1 MRWVLVPAG
10 FLVFFGLGFFKGL
23 ILFGAQSGQPDCLEV
38 KTGHG
43 AAGSTP
49 LKVEKLATG
58 LEVPWALV
66 VLPKG
71 DLLIT
76 ERPGR
81 VRLITKGALVEK
93 PVLEIPVTD
102 TGEAGLLGMALHPEF
117 ASNRLVYFYYTFKKT
132 EGTVNRIER
141 YVLARDHRSAKKN
154 QLILD
159 DIPSA
164 EFHDGGRIHFGPA
177 KMLYV
182 GTGDAREPDSAQ
194 DLTRLSGKL
203 LRLTAEGGVPIGNLH
218 PGNRVFAYGLRNP
231 QGFTWLNSRLL
242 AVVDHGPSGE
252 FGLRGNDELNWVRSG
267 TNLGWPLI
275 HGCQKKTGM
284 QSPLIAWT
292 QATPPSSVIL
302 YTGDVIPDWKGNLL
316 ITTLGSEHLQVVRL
330 GPGEPS
336 RVLGHETYLST
347 YGRLREI
354 VQAPDG
360 SLLVATSNC
369 DGRGD
374 CPAEKDVILR
384 ITLNTPA
391 PE

>member
-1 MRWVLVPAG
+1 M
-10 FLVFFGLGFFKGL
+10 
-23 ILFGAQSGQPDCLEV
+23 

-164 EFHDGGRIHFGPA
+164 EFHDGGRIHFGPD